1 MGSSRQGGLLLRRAP
16 LRMEDPRAGTSGFKE
31 STPCVISYN
40 KGQCNERLA
49 QAVWARV
56 IAKRRLARE
65 VGSEEKKQEGLS
77 QQPARDW
84 LETAAGAAAPCRGSS
99 SNQTTF
105 LSRDVP
111 LKQLRHIGVHCVI
124 THSTDTFIQSIHLPF
139 ILEYCFPVLAG
150 TVGD

>member
-56 IAKRRLARE
+56 IAKRRACGRGRLRR
-65 VGSEEKKQEGLS
+65 KEGGGT
-77 QQPARDW
+77 QPA
-84 LETAAGAAAPCRGSS
+84 A
-99 SNQTTF
+99 
-105 LSRDVP
+105 
-111 LKQLRHIGVHCVI
+111 
-124 THSTDTFIQSIHLPF
+124 STRLD
-139 ILEYCFPVLAG
+139 
-150 TVGD
+150 